1 MRFFILMLFC
11 NQLTFADELRLD
23 LSKSEE
29 KNILAFNEL
38 ILPLLS
44 KIVDEKFTFSRAASV
59 RLLLELYCV
68 EVIDG

>member
-1 MRFFILMLFC
+1 MFLWLAGI
-11 NQLTFADELRLD
+11 
-23 LSKSEE
+23 
-29 KNILAFNEL
+29 AFNEL